1 MSVNSIPSA
10 YSSYALQ
17 SLSSQASGTS
27 GSTSSYFSA
36 STAETAASTTAYA
49 GGSMLDQLNEAM
61 NMAMDALGLRA
72 GDRVTFA
79 DVEEARKK
87 MEEAFS
93 ARVAEDLLALGVD
106 PDVNFTL
113 VTDNNGGIKVI
124 MDESVVKRTKTVEGS
139 ETIAAMLEELGL
151 ESDAV
156 FSLSAD
162 GRGGF
167 SVTADEDIKE
177 QIEQYLADHPGV
189 EAALRKEFD
198 RSGGSAFTLE
208 HGGAD
213 GMSLSYV
220 FSGKEAKA
228 AIEQYFEDKPEMVE
242 KFNEIQALTNLDQA
256 RKSLSLDKSA
266 VRKRVQMESLVAWFA
281 GEGMGVDQLMQYSNG
296 QSLFAASG
304 VNYTV

>member
-10 YSSYALQ
+10 YSNYALQ
-17 SLSSQASGTS
+17 PVLSQTSGTS
-27 GSTSSYFSA
+27 GSTPSYFSA
-36 STAETAASTTAYA
+36 TASDTPASTIAYA
-49 GGSMLDQLNEAM
+49 GGSLLDQLNEAM
-61 NMAMDALGLRA
+61 NMAMNALGLRA

-93 ARVAEDLLALGVD
+93 AQVGDDLLALGVD
-106 PDVNFTL
+106 PDVHFTL

-124 MDESVVKRTKTVEGS
+124 MDEAIVKRTKTVEGS
-139 ETIAAMLEELGL
+139 ETIDAMLEELGL
-151 ESDAV
+151 ESDVA

-167 SVTADEDIKE
+167 SVTADQDIKE
-177 QIEQYLADHPGV
+177 QIEQYLEDRPGV

-208 HGGAD
+208 HGAD
-213 GMSLSYV
+213 GLSLSYL
-220 FSGKEAKA
+220 FSGKDAKA

-256 RKSLSLDKSA
+256 RKGLSLDKSA

-281 GEGMGVDQLMQYSNG
+281 GEGMGVDQLMQYSDG